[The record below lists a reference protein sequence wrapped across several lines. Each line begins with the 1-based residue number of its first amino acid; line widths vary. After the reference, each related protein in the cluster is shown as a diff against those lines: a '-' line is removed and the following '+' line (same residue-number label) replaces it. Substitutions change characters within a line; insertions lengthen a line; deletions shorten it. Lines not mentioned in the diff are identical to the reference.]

1 MSEPYGQSGR
11 VLAAFVLGALLV
23 GSLVWVGATAADP
36 LESPYPDETEVTP
49 EPEAYVGEQVVLGG
63 FVVDTDPVVIAT
75 RASGHGRFTLV
86 DADDHL
92 QNAAGPLDVD
102 DRVDAFG
109 TLEDESTLVV
119 ERTTTRQPSET
130 AYMYVVSAIGGLW
143 VVGRFVRGWRFDR
156 STLAFV
162 PRRRDDDSSQPV
174 APSEQAPETA
184 DSTSTHSEPDRDET
198 QHDQHVR
205 TSGGE

>member
-36 LESPYPDETEVTP
+36 LESQYPDETEVTP

-75 RASGHGRFTLV
+75 RASGYGRFTLV
-86 DADDHL
+86 DADDRL
-92 QNAAGPLDVD
+92 QNAVGPLDVD
-102 DRVDAFG
+102 DRVAAFG

-143 VVGRFVRGWRFDR
+143 VVGRFLRGWRFDR

-162 PRRRDDDSSQPV
+162 PRRDDGSSQPV
-174 APSEQAPETA
+174 ASSEQASETA
-184 DSTSTHSEPDRDET
+184 DCASTRPEPDRDGT
-198 QHDQHVR
+198 KHDQRVR